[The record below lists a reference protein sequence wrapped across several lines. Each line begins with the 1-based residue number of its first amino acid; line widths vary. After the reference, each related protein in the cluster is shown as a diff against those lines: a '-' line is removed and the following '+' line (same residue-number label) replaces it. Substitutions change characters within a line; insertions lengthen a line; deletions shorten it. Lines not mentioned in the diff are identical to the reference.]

1 MTTATV
7 RSYHARRGRLSPAAV
22 AAMAELGPR
31 YALPGADEDPLDL
44 ARLGALG
51 AATAIRQWVLE
62 IGPGMGEAT
71 LAMAAAEPTTGII
84 AVEVHTRGVARLL
97 TALEAEGIGNV
108 RVVHGDAVELLRHRI
123 APGAL
128 AGIRLWFP
136 DPWPKARHHKRRL
149 VSPEVVALMAD
160 RLAPGGTVHAATDW
174 ADYAAVMAE
183 VLDAEPLLRNRF
195 AGAAPRPPWRPLT
208 RYEQAGLDAGHQVV
222 DLLYERRGP
231 A

>member
-7 RSYHARRGRLSPAAV
+7 RSYHARRGRLSPSAV
-22 AAMAELGPR
+22 AALAELGPR
-31 YALPGADEDPLDL
+31 YALPGADDQPLDL
-44 ARLGALG
+44 ALLGAG
-51 AATAIRQWVLE
+51 TEAQQWVLE

-71 LAMAAAEPTTGII
+71 LAMAAAEPATGII

-97 TALEAEGIGNV
+97 GALDAEQIGNV

-149 VSPEVVALMAD
+149 VRPEVVALMAD
-160 RLAPGGTVHAATDW
+160 RLQPAGTVHAATDW
-174 ADYAAVMAE
+174 SDYASAMVE
-183 VLDAEPLLRNRF
+183 VLGAEPLLRNRF
-195 AGAAPRPPWRPLT
+195 EGAAPRPTWRPLT
-208 RYEQAGLDAGHQVV
+208 RYEQAGLDAGHEVV
-222 DLLYERRGP
+222 DLLYERVGP

>member
-7 RSYHARRGRLSPAAV
+7 RSYHARRGRLSPSAV
-22 AAMAELGPR
+22 AALAELGPR
-31 YALPGADEDPLDL
+31 YALPGADDQPLDL
-44 ARLGALG
+44 ALLGAG
-51 AATAIRQWVLE
+51 TEAQQWVLE

-71 LAMAAAEPTTGII
+71 LAMAAAEPATGII

-97 TALEAEGIGNV
+97 GALDAEQIGNV

-149 VSPEVVALMAD
+149 VRPEVVALMAD
-160 RLAPGGTVHAATDW
+160 RLQPAGTVHAATDW
-174 ADYAAVMAE
+174 SDYASAMVE

-195 AGAAPRPPWRPLT
+195 EGAAPRPTWRPLT
-208 RYEQAGLDAGHQVV
+208 RYEQAGLDAGHEVV
-222 DLLYERRGP
+222 DLLYERVGP

>member
-1 MTTATV
+1 MTAATV

-22 AAMAELGPR
+22 AALTQLAPR
-31 YALPGADEDPLDL
+31 YALPGADDDPLDL
-44 ARLGALG
+44 RLLASTC
-51 AATAIRQWVLE
+51 AVRRWVLE

-136 DPWPKARHHKRRL
+136 DPWPKTRHHKRRL
-149 VSPEVVALMAD
+149 VRPEVVALMAD

-174 ADYAAVMAE
+174 ADYAAVMTE
-183 VLDAEPLLRNRF
+183 VLDAEPLLRNAF
-195 AGAAPRPPWRPLT
+195 GGPAPRPTWRPHT
-208 RYEQAGLDAGHQVV
+208 RYEQAGIDAGHEVV
-222 DLLYERRGP
+222 DLIYERLGP
-231 A
+231 P